1 MKVRFTLILMFM
13 LTLSACNQ
21 TSNDTGEIS
30 EGGKDIITI
39 RVAWWGASQ
48 ARHEYTTKVI
58 EMYEKQNPS
67 VNIEPEFGN
76 WDDYWKR
83 LAPMAAA
90 NELPD
95 VIQMDMAFLR
105 EYGEKGLLEDLS
117 PYIENKTIDVSSI
130 PEYVYQSGM
139 VDDKLYGFILGV
151 NVLSVISND
160 ELLEKA
166 GVTIDGENWTWD
178 EMEEIA
184 IKIKQNANV
193 YGSNGMDP
201 PDVFFPYY
209 LRTKGEEFYK
219 EDGSGLAYTDDQL
232 FIDYFEQQV
241 RLVEKQAFPTP
252 DEGAAARGV
261 EEDFIVRGTSAI
273 TWNYSNQ
280 YAGFDQF
287 TDAPLTLHLPPEHQ
301 ENQALFLKP
310 SMLFSIPKSSKQKEE
325 AAKFINFFV
334 NNIEVNKL
342 IKGERGVP
350 VSTKVS
356 EAIKPELSDGEKK
369 IIEYVEEAS
378 RLTNEFYPP
387 DPIGSSQVMDLL
399 KNISDQILFKK
410 MTPEEGAKK
419 FRREAEAILKNN

>member
-1 MKVRFTLILMFM
+1 MIRITLILMFM
-13 LTLSACNQ
+13 LTLSACDQNNRD
-21 TSNDTGEIS
+21 TSEVSGGGE
-30 EGGKDIITI
+30 DNITI

-48 ARHEYTTKVI
+48 SRHEYTTKII
-58 EMYEKQNPS
+58 EMYEKQNPN

-117 PYIENKTIDVSSI
+117 PYIENETIDVSSI
-130 PEYVYQSGM
+130 PEHVYQSGM
-139 VDDKLYGFILGV
+139 VDDKLFGFILGV
-151 NVLSVISND
+151 NVLSVITND

-166 GVTIDGENWTWD
+166 GVSIEENWTWED
-178 EMEEIA
+178 MEQIA
-184 IKIKQNANV
+184 LKIKQNANV

-209 LRTKGEEFYK
+209 LRTKGEAFYK
-219 EDGSGLAYTDDQL
+219 EDGTGLAYTDDQL

-241 RLVEKQAFPTP
+241 RLIEKQAFPTP

-261 EEDFIVRGTSAI
+261 EEDFIVKGTSAI

-287 TDAPLTLHLPPEHQ
+287 TDAPLTLHLPPEHL
-301 ENQALFLKP
+301 ENQSLFLKP

-334 NNIEVNKL
+334 NNIEANKL

-356 EAIKPELSDGEKK
+356 DAIKPELSSGEMK
-369 IIEYVEEAS
+369 IVEYVEEAS
-378 RLTNEFYPP
+378 KRTNEFYPP
-387 DPIGSSQVMDLL
+387 DPIGSAQVMELL
-399 KNISDQILFKK
+399 KNISDQILFQKI
-410 MTPEEGAKK
+410 TPEEGAKK
-419 FRREAEAILKNN
+419 FRSQAEAILKDN